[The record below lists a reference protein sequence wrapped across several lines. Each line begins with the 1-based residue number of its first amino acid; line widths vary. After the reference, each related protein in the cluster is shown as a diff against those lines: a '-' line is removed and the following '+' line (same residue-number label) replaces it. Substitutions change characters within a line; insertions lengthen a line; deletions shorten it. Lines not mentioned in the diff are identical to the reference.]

1 MKRKLL
7 AIFIM
12 ATKYF
17 VFSLILQAIFA
28 TVILANDVIAQKY
41 YSVREQHLAVQFS
54 EVSVIDALKE
64 IETRSQFKFTYDI
77 KDIDNEVKINMP
89 YKRYSI
95 ADILI
100 RLSTEA
106 SLHFKQINNTIDV
119 KKIKKSNNASKIE
132 VVLLTEISGKV
143 TSVEG
148 DPIPGVNVVVKGT
161 SIGTVTDIDGN
172 YRIDVPDDAE
182 TLVFSFIGYNVE
194 EVSINGRSVVNTT
207 LVQDLTELAEVIV
220 VAYGTAEKGTF
231 TGSATQID
239 AEALEGRALTNI
251 TSAIEGA
258 PGVQFSP
265 ASGQPGDASPIRV
278 RGIGSVTA
286 SRNPLFVVDGVIFSG
301 SLSSINPNDIESI
314 TVLKD
319 AASTA
324 LYGSKAAN
332 GVVVLTTKS
341 GKSGESK
348 FSLNI
353 SQGVTSRSID
363 EYERVTAE
371 QYYPLMWEAYRNSLS
386 ISRNMPQE
394 QANQQASDRIFGLL
408 ETNPFNVPNDQIVL
422 PDGRLNPEAELLY
435 PDDLDW
441 QDALTRGGSRTN
453 VDFSYQGGTEKTSYF
468 ASLGYLDDRGWILN
482 ADFQRISGRINVST
496 QPKDWIKTGI
506 NLSGASSVSNQAADG
521 GSTSF
526 VNPFFSTRRIAPIYP
541 IHEHDPVT
549 GEFILDRNG
558 DKIFDLGDNRVGNT
572 NGRHAIQETTLN
584 LDRDK
589 IFTLTSRAFIDLYF
603 LKDFKFTFNA
613 GLDKRFFNNE
623 EFENPIVGDGAP
635 DGRAGRDATT
645 RTSIIYN
652 QLLNYTKDLGLHTI
666 SALVGHESF
675 EYEFNSLTGNRRVL
689 IADGNNEL
697 INFTT
702 PTELESF
709 TNKYTTE
716 GYLARLNYD
725 FADKYYLS
733 ASFRR
738 DGSSR
743 FDENTRWG
751 NFWSIGGAWRIDQ
764 EEKKKKNSWLNVLK
778 LRASYGEVGNDS
790 NLDNDPNNNGISFFA
805 NQELFALDNNN
816 ASEPGIL
823 FDQLGSS
830 NLEWESNS
838 QSDVAIEFE
847 LFNYRVSG
855 SVEYYNRNT
864 DGLLFEVPLP
874 LSVGIDDRFSNIGS
888 MFNRGFEVNLSM
900 DIIQNQYFNWNLNV
914 NAATIRNEFTKL
926 PQEEIITGTKKLVVG
941 GSIFDYWLRDW
952 YGVDPSDG
960 AALFV
965 LDDNADVNDASVRTV
980 DGVLV
985 TTNHNNAKR
994 DFVGTAIPDVFGSFT
1009 NTLTYKNF
1017 RLGFLFTYQIGG
1029 ETYDTNWA
1037 GLMSP
1042 GDYGN
1047 TFSTDIL
1054 RRWQR
1059 PGDMTDVPRLD
1070 VSKDG
1075 IFDAGSDRWL
1085 VSSSFISLRQL
1096 NFSYDLPNSILSTLG
1111 IESARVYANGENLFL
1126 KTERV
1131 GMDVNQNFN
1140 GTTQNRFTPSRVIT
1154 MGVNVT
1160 F

>member
-7 AIFIM
+7 AIIIM
-12 ATKYF
+12 ATKYV
-17 VFSLILQAIFA
+17 VFSLILQSIFA
-28 TVILANDVIAQKY
+28 TVILANGAVAQKY
-41 YSVREQHLAVQFS
+41 HSVREQHLSVRFD
-54 EVSVIDALKE
+54 EVPVIGAIRE
-64 IETRSQFKFTYDI
+64 IEKRSQFKFTYDI
-77 KDIDNEVKINMP
+77 KDIDNDKKISLP
-89 YKRYSI
+89 YKKYSI

-100 RLSTEA
+100 HLSTEA

-119 KKIKKSNNASKIE
+119 KKIRKSANSSKLE
-132 VVLLTEISGKV
+132 VILFTEISGKV
-143 TSVEG
+143 TSTDG
-148 DPIPGVNVVVKGT
+148 DPIPGVNIVVKGT
-161 SIGTVTDIDGN
+161 SVGTVTDIDGN
-172 YRIDVPDDAE
+172 YRIDTPDDAE
-182 TLVFSFIGYNVE
+182 TIVFSFIGYGVQ
-194 EVSINGRSVVNTT
+194 EVAINGRSVINVS
-207 LVQDLTELAEVIV
+207 LQPDMKELAEVIV
-220 VAYGTAEKGTF
+220 VAYGTADKGTF

-239 AEALEGRALTNI
+239 AKALEGRALTNI

-265 ASGQPGDASPIRV
+265 ASGQPGDASPIRI

-286 SRNPLFVVDGVIFSG
+286 SRDPLYVVDGVIFSG

-348 FSLNI
+348 LSLNV

-363 EYERVTAE
+363 EYERVSAE
-371 QYYPLMWEAYRNSLS
+371 EYYPLMWEAYRNSLVY
-386 ISRNMPQE
+386 SRNMPE
-394 QANQQASDRIFGLL
+394 DQANQQASDRIFRLL
-408 ETNPFNVPNDQIVL
+408 DTNPFNVPNDQIVL

-441 QDALTRGGSRTN
+441 QDALTRGGSRSN
-453 VDFSYQGGTEKTSYF
+453 VDLSYQGGTEKTNFF
-468 ASLGYLDDRGWILN
+468 ASLGYLDDTGWILN

-496 QPKDWIKTGI
+496 QPKDWIRTGI

-541 IHEHDPVT
+541 IHEHDPET
-549 GEFILDRNG
+549 GEYILDRNG
-558 DKIFDLGDNRVGNT
+558 NRIFDLGDNRVGNT
-572 NGRHAIQETTLN
+572 NGRHAIQETILN

-589 IFTLTSRAFIDLYF
+589 IFTLTSRAFVELYF

-623 EFENPIVGDGAP
+623 EFENTIVGDGAP

-652 QLLNYTKDLGLHTI
+652 QLLEYTKDLGLHTV

-675 EYEFNSLTGNRRVL
+675 DYEFNSLTGNRRVL

-702 PTELESF
+702 PTNLESF
-709 TNKYTTE
+709 TNRYTTE
-716 GYLARLNYD
+716 GYLARINYD
-725 FADKYYLS
+725 YADKYYLS

-743 FDENTRWG
+743 FDRNTRWG
-751 NFWSIGGAWRIDQ
+751 NFWSVGGAWRIDQ
-764 EEKKKKNSWLNVLK
+764 EAFFPQSNWLNVLK

-790 NLDNDPNNNGISFFA
+790 NLENNPATNGISFFA
-805 NQELFALDNNN
+805 NQQLFALDNNN
-816 ASEPGIL
+816 ATEPGIL
-823 FDQLGSS
+823 FDQLAAP
-830 NLEWESNS
+830 NLEWETNS

-847 LFNYRVSG
+847 LFDYRVSG

-864 DGLLFEVPLP
+864 DGLLFEVPIP
-874 LSVGIDDRFSNIGS
+874 LSAGLDDRFANVGS
-888 MFNRGFEVNLSM
+888 MFNRGLEVNVSV
-900 DIIQNQYFNWNLNV
+900 DVIRNQNFNWNLNV
-914 NAATIRNEFTKL
+914 NAATLKNEFTEL

-941 GSIFDYWLRDW
+941 GSIFDYFLRDW

-960 AALFV
+960 AALYV
-965 LDDNADVNDASVRTV
+965 LDENVDASESSVRTV

-985 TTNHNNAKR
+985 TTNQNLAKR
-994 DFVGTAIPDVFGSFT
+994 DFVGTAIPDLFGSFT
-1009 NTLTYKNF
+1009 NTFSYKNF
-1017 RLGFLFTYQIGG
+1017 RLSFLVTYQLGG

-1037 GLMSP
+1037 GLMHP
-1042 GDYGN
+1042 GDYG
-1047 TFSTDIL
+1047 TSFSTDIL

-1059 PGDMTDVPRLD
+1059 PGDITDVPRLD
-1070 VSKDG
+1070 ASKEG
-1075 IFDAGSDRWL
+1075 VFDAGSDRWL

-1096 NFSYDLPNSILSTLG
+1096 NFSYDLPNSILNTLG
-1111 IESARVYANGENLFL
+1111 IESAVVYANGENLFV
-1126 KTERV
+1126 KTDRV

-1154 MGVNVT
+1154 MGVNLT

>member
-1 MKRKLL
+1 
-7 AIFIM
+7 M

-17 VFSLILQAIFA
+17 VFILILQSTFA

-41 YSVREQHLAVQFS
+41 HSVRDQQLTVKFNS
-54 EVSVIDALKE
+54 SSVIDALRE
-64 IETRSQFKFTYDI
+64 IESRSQFKFTYDM
-77 KDIDNEVKINMP
+77 KDIDDEVKINMP
-89 YKRYSI
+89 YNSYSI
-95 ADILI
+95 ADILV

-106 SLHFKQINNTIDV
+106 SLHFKQVNNTIDV
-119 KKIKKSNNASKIE
+119 KKIKKSQNSSKLE
-132 VVLLTEISGKV
+132 VVLFSEISGKV
-143 TSVEG
+143 ISAEG

-161 SIGTVTDIDGN
+161 SVGTVTDIDGN
-172 YRIDVPDDAE
+172 YRVNAPDDAE
-182 TLVFSFIGYNVE
+182 VLVFSFIGYNVE
-194 EVSINGRSVVNTT
+194 EVSINGRSVINVT
-207 LVQDLTELAEVIV
+207 LQQDLTELAEVIV
-220 VAYGTAEKGTF
+220 VAYGTAEKGSF
-231 TGSATQID
+231 TGSATQIN

-251 TSAIEGA
+251 TAAIEGA

-265 ASGQPGDASPIRV
+265 ASGQPGDASPIRI

-286 SRNPLFVVDGVIFSG
+286 SRDPLYVVDGVIFSG

-348 FSLNI
+348 FSVNI

-371 QYYPLMWEAYRNSLS
+371 EYYPLMWEAYRNSLS
-386 ISRNMPQE
+386 ISGNMPE
-394 QANQQASDRIFGLL
+394 DQANQQASDRIFRLL
-408 ETNPFNVPNDQIVL
+408 GTNPFNVPNDQIVL
-422 PDGRLNPEAELLY
+422 PDGRLNPEAQLLY

-453 VDFSYQGGTEKTSYF
+453 VDFSYQGGTENTSYF
-468 ASLGYLDDRGWILN
+468 ASIGYLDDRGWILN

-506 NLSGASSVSNQAADG
+506 NLSGASSISNQANDG
-521 GSTSF
+521 VSTSF

-549 GEFILDRNG
+549 GELILDENG
-558 DKIFDLGDNRVGNT
+558 EKIFDLGDNRVGNT
-572 NGRHAIQETTLN
+572 NGRHAIQETILN
-584 LDRDK
+584 VDRDE
-589 IFTLTSRAFIDLYF
+589 IFTLTSRAFVDLYF

-623 EFENPIVGDGAP
+623 DFDNPIVGDGEP

-675 EYEFNSLTGNRRVL
+675 EYEFNSLEGNRRVL
-689 IADGNNEL
+689 IADGNTEL

-702 PTELESF
+702 PTALESF
-709 TNKYTTE
+709 TNNYTTE
-716 GYLARLNYD
+716 GYLARLDYD
-725 FADKYYLS
+725 YADKYYFS

-743 FDENTRWG
+743 FDSETRWG
-751 NFWSIGGAWRIDQ
+751 NFWSVGGAWRVDQ
-764 EEKKKKNSWLNVLK
+764 EAFFPKNSWINVLK

-790 NLDNDPNNNGISFFA
+790 NLENDPNDNGISFFA
-805 NQELFALDNNN
+805 SQALFALDNNN
-816 ASEPGIL
+816 AEEPGIL
-823 FDQLGSS
+823 FDQIASP
-830 NLEWESNS
+830 NLEWEANS

-847 LFNYRVSG
+847 LFDYRLSG

-874 LSVGIDDRFSNIGS
+874 LSAGLDDRFSNIGS
-888 MFNRGFEVNLSM
+888 MFNRGVEVNLSM
-900 DIIQNQYFNWNLNV
+900 DIIRNQDFSWNLNV
-914 NAATIRNEFTKL
+914 NAATLKNEFTEL
-926 PQEEIITGTKKLVVG
+926 PQEEIITGSKKLVVG
-941 GSIFDYWLRDW
+941 GSIFDYFLRDW
-952 YGVDPSDG
+952 YGVDPADG

-965 LDDNADVNDASVRTV
+965 LDDNANVNDASVRTV

-1042 GDYGN
+1042 GEYGT
-1047 TFSTDIL
+1047 TFSTDML

-1059 PGDMTDVPRLD
+1059 PGDITDVPRPD
-1070 VSKDG
+1070 ASKDG
-1075 IFDAGSDRWL
+1075 VFDAASDRWL

-1096 NFSYDLPNSILSTLG
+1096 NFSYDLPNSVLSNFG
-1111 IESARVYANGENLFL
+1111 IESARVYANGENLFQS
-1126 KTERV
+1126 TERV